1 MLLSSRLRRK
11 PLARSWWASSASG
24 LRQLK
29 PAAARDRNS
38 GGREAVAS
46 ASGESPMFRRY
57 PVAVAFAVT
66 CAAWV
71 ALALQV

>member
-1 MLLSSRLRRK
+1 
-11 PLARSWWASSASG
+11 
-24 LRQLK
+24 LK
-29 PAAARDRNS
+29 RAAARDRNS
-38 GGREAVAS
+38 AGREAGRFS
-46 ASGESPMFRRY
+46 LGGSPMFRRY